1 MDLLPMNDQ
10 PTWRKPAGMGLI
22 LLLILVWAV
31 LIASLSSYIGQ
42 LHWTLQA
49 LFYLVA
55 GTAWVLPLKPLIRW
69 MELGSFREGADRR

>member
-1 MDLLPMNDQ
+1 MNDQ